1 MSQKLLILLLFQ
13 LGAVSFDGDDSFDI
27 YLQPSKQIQ
36 AKASEVNNLVK
47 FAKPA
52 PTLEASVLTKKTFE

>member
-1 MSQKLLILLLFQ
+1 MSQRLFLILLLFQ

-52 PTLEASVLTKKTFE
+52 PIL